1 MNPRISLTALTLF
14 VTAAGAHEL
23 PASLDPSM
31 ENAELAIA
39 ELAAPVLDTSLA
51 SAEAREVFEYWR
63 AAGPALWFAKDA
75 AFDSRFRERF
85 LADHEAAA
93 RGELEHWMA
102 TPEGALALVVL
113 LDQFPR
119 NAFRG
124 TARMYDTDALA
135 RRAAGKAFAAGYDQ
149 RLPLELRKFF
159 VLPFAHSEDLADQ
172 ERSVALARRMDP
184 DDLAHAEH
192 HRDVVQR
199 FGRFPHRNRILGR
212 KTTAAEQ
219 QYLDDGGYQG

>member
-1 MNPRISLTALTLF
+1 MNPRISLTALTLLA
-14 VTAAGAHEL
+14 TAAGAHEL

-31 ENAELAIA
+31 ENAELA
-39 ELAAPVLDTSLA
+39 APEPVPPWPAPKPAKFSTSG
-51 SAEAREVFEYWR
+51 ARPGR
-63 AAGPALWFAKDA
+63 RCGSPRTRP
-75 AFDSRFRERF
+75 STTRFRERF

-149 RLPLELRKFF
+149 RLPQELRKFF
-159 VLPFAHSEDLADQ
+159 VLPFAHSEDIADQ
-172 ERSVALARRMDP
+172 ERSVALARRIGP

-192 HRDVVQR
+192 HRDIVQR

-212 KTTAAEQ
+212 KTTPAEQ

>member
-1 MNPRISLTALTLF
+1 MKPRISLTTLTLLA
-14 VTAAGAHEL
+14 TAATAHEL

-39 ELAAPVLDTSLA
+39 ELAAPLSG
-51 SAEAREVFEYWR
+51 AEAREVFDFWR
-63 AAGPALWFAKDA
+63 EAGPALWFAKDA
-75 AFDSRFRERF
+75 EFDSRFRERF
-85 LADHEAAA
+85 LPDHEAAA

-149 RLPLELRKFF
+149 RLPLELRKFL

-172 ERSVALARRMDP
+172 ERSVALARRIGP
-184 DDLAHAEH
+184 DDLAKAER
-192 HRDVVQR
+192 HRDIVQR

-212 KTTAAEQ
+212 KTTPQEQ

>member
-1 MNPRISLTALTLF
+1 MNRRISMTALTLLAI
-14 VTAAGAHEL
+14 AAGAHEL

-39 ELAAPVLDTSLA
+39 ELATPLP
-51 SAEAREVFEYWR
+51 SAEAREVFDFWR
-63 AAGPALWFAKDA
+63 AAGPAQWFAKDA
-75 AFDSRFRERF
+75 AFDARFRARF

-102 TPEGALALVVL
+102 SPESALALVVL

-149 RLPLELRKFF
+149 RLPQELRKFF
-159 VLPFAHSEDLADQ
+159 VLPFAHSEDIADQ
-172 ERSVALARRMDP
+172 ERAVALARRIGP
-184 DDLAHAEH
+184 DDLAQAEH
-192 HRDVVQR
+192 HRDIVQR

-212 KTTAAEQ
+212 KTTPAEQ